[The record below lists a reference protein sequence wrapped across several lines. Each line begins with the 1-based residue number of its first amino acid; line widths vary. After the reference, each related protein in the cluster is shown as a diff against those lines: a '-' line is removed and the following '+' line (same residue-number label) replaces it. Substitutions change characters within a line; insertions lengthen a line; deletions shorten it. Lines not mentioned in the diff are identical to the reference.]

1 MAVAGG
7 ILQSLQEAYQS
18 AQVSWQSTTD
28 YINAN
33 ALPFIILAMVIFAV
47 TAYLLV
53 AQISREMF
61 GLYRK
66 NFYTQVDKGLR
77 DVLVRLEPAQVF
89 AVTMSL
95 AAIAGPV
102 VWLFSNF
109 VFGVVVLTII
119 LISPPLVL
127 QYLRKRRSDQFIQQL
142 PDAMSAMGSSL
153 RSGLNLVKALQ
164 QVVKNQP
171 APLSQEFAQ
180 MLVEYRVGQDLN
192 KSLDDL
198 AARIN
203 RPDVILMNS
212 AIKISR
218 AVGGNLAD
226 TLDILAKTL
235 REKDRV
241 EGKIR
246 ALTAMGQSQGRLAAL
261 FPLFVGFVLFR
272 IEPFT
277 MNLLFTT
284 KLGYIW
290 LAAMVTMG
298 VLGIFFINKVVTVDV

>member
-1 MAVAGG
+1 M
-7 ILQSLQEAYQS
+7 QETL
-18 AQVSWQSTTD
+18 VNVWT
-28 YINAN
+28 YIVENPM
-33 ALPFIILAMVIFAV
+33 PFIVLAMVTFSIS
-47 TAYLLV
+47 AYLLA
-53 AQISREMF
+53 AQIGREVF
-61 GLYRK
+61 ALYRK
-66 NFYTQVDKGLR
+66 NFYRQVDKGLR
-77 DVLVRLEPAQVF
+77 DVLVRFEPSQIF
-89 AVTMSL
+89 ALTMAV
-95 AAIAGPV
+95 AAIIGPV
-102 VWLFSNF
+102 VWLLTNF
-109 VFGVVVLTII
+109 LVASIVVGVI
-119 LISPPLVL
+119 LFSPPLIL
-127 QYLRKRRSDQFIQQL
+127 KYIKKRRSDQFIEQL

-198 AARIN
+198 AMRIN
-203 RPDVILMNS
+203 RADVVLMNS

-226 TLDILAKTL
+226 TLEILSKTL

-246 ALTAMGQSQGRLAAL
+246 ALTAMGQSQGRMAAL
-261 FPLFVGFVLFR
+261 FPIFVGFVLFR
-272 IEPFT
+272 IEPET
-277 MNLLFTT
+277 MNMLFTT

-290 LAAMVTMG
+290 LAVMVTMAA
-298 VLGIFFINKVVTVDV
+298 LGIFFINKVVTVDV